1 MLGHR
6 ILIADDEPHIR
17 NLLRRLLLSEGF
29 CVCEA
34 GDGYEALAAVDACE
48 VSVIVMDM
56 LMPGMNGSE
65 AILSLRTNPRFA
77 STPILIIT
85 GHTGLRPQQWADPR
99 SDIQVL
105 TKPLNLDQVLTTV
118 HQLVQAAEV
127 VQVA

>member
-6 ILIADDEPHIR
+6 ILIADDEPDIR
-17 NLLRRLLLSEGF
+17 NVLRRLLLSEGF

-34 GDGYEALAAVDACE
+34 LAAVDTCA

-56 LMPGMNGSE
+56 LMPGMSGSE
-65 AILSLRTNPRFA
+65 AIRTLRANPRFA
-77 STPILIIT
+77 RTPILIIT

-99 SDIQVL
+99 SGIQVL